1 MAYQQR
7 EGSPLFLPVGYE
19 PVPPASAQMVDY
31 GAGRR
36 YSQPY
41 NQSRQTYYNRVHP
54 DASGSF
60 KSTRINTK
68 TLVNRP
74 IKDVVRILARAA
86 ASMSDAIDLYTQYI
100 AAIPKMR
107 WHTESTADERR
118 LEDFEHRITIGSGSL
133 QSLVNQFV
141 FGMLAEGAFCGE
153 VTGNRVEG
161 IFQINPVSPL
171 ELTFT
176 QEDDPKRG
184 IVDIIGQGV
193 GENHV
198 TLQDPRRPNPYFIY
212 DPIQKNTTEP
222 WGAIPFLPGI
232 AAEIM
237 ASELMTKT
245 DQWIDGQIMPK
256 GFFSFD
262 LSSLNQLGISPDQIV
277 KWVKE
282 SVDALQTNLSEA
294 DPTQAVISRIPTLW
308 TLVGQLGKS
317 NLDGLELLDNI
328 VSRNLVRAYKV
339 PSFLYDVGSGSNLNS
354 TRERS
359 EMLLWLRRIRNYQMK
374 INEGF
379 TQWGNIE
386 LELQGSRNKC
396 EFALDDTDLEGERL
410 VAEKEQLQ
418 ATANKTQAEADKVD
432 IEAGIISREEARML
446 RIQNNERYAELPAQA
461 PEMPEM
467 PEPTPEPEPE
477 LEPESE

>member
-7 EGSPLFLPVGYE
+7 EGSPLFLPVGYKPE
-19 PVPPASAQMVDY
+19 SPSENVVDF
-31 GAGRR
+31 GEGRR

-54 DASGSF
+54 DASGTF
-60 KSTRINTK
+60 RTTRINTK

-74 IKDVVRILARAA
+74 IKDVVRILARSA

-100 AAIPKMR
+100 AAIPQMR

-118 LEDFEHRITIGSGSL
+118 LEDLEYRITVGSGSL
-133 QSLVNQFV
+133 QSLLNQFV

-153 VTGNRVEG
+153 VTGNRVDG
-161 IFQINPVSPL
+161 IIQVNPVSPL

-176 QEDDPKRG
+176 QEEDATRG
-184 IVDIIGQGV
+184 LIDIIGQGV

-198 TLQDPRRPNPYFIY
+198 VLQDPRRPNPYFIY

-262 LSSLNQLGISPDQIV
+262 LSSMNNLGISPDQIV
-277 KWVKE
+277 KWVTE
-282 SVDALQTNLSEA
+282 SVDALQTNLSIA
-294 DPTQAVISRIPTLW
+294 DPTQAVISRLPTLW
-308 TLVGQLGKS
+308 TLVGQLGKT
-317 NLDGLELLDNI
+317 NLDGLELLDRI
-328 VSRNLVRAYKV
+328 ISRNLVRAYKV
-339 PSFLYDVGSGSNLNS
+339 PSFLYDVGTGNNLGS

-386 LELQGSRNKC
+386 LELRGSRNKC
-396 EFALDDTDLEGERL
+396 RFRLDDTDLEGERL

-446 RIQNNERYAELPAQA
+446 RIANNERYAELPEQA

-467 PEPTPEPEPE
+467 PEMSEPEPDE
-477 LEPESE
+477 E

>member
-1 MAYQQR
+1 MAYEQR
-7 EGSPLFLPVGYE
+7 EGSPIFLPVGYE
-19 PVPPASAQMVDY
+19 PPPPSETVLDY
-31 GAGRR
+31 GEGRR

-60 KSTRINTK
+60 KTTRINTK
-68 TLVNRP
+68 TLVHRP
-74 IKDVVRILARAA
+74 IKDVVRILARSA

-107 WHTESTADERR
+107 WQTESTADERR
-118 LEDFEHRITIGSGSL
+118 LEAFEERITIGSGSL
-133 QSLVNQFV
+133 QSLINQFV

-161 IFQINPVSPL
+161 IFQVNPVSPL

-176 QEDDPKRG
+176 QEADSKRG
-184 IVDIIGQGV
+184 MVDIIGQGV
-193 GENHV
+193 GENAV
-198 TLQDPRRPNPYFIY
+198 VLQDPRRPNPYFIY

-262 LSSLNQLGISPDQIV
+262 LSQLASLGISSDQIV
-277 KWVKE
+277 KWVRE
-282 SVDALQTNLSEA
+282 SVDALQTNLSIA
-294 DPTQAVISRIPTLW
+294 DPTQAVISRLPTLW
-308 TLVGQLGKS
+308 TLVGQLGKT
-317 NLDGLELLDNI
+317 NLDGLELLDRI
-328 VSRNLVRAYKV
+328 ISRNLVRAYKV
-339 PSFLYDVGSGSNLNS
+339 PSFLYDVGTGSNLGS

-374 INEGF
+374 VNEGF

-386 LELQGSRNKC
+386 LKLQGSRNKC
-396 EFALDDTDLEGERL
+396 AFMLDDTDLEGERL

-432 IEAGIISREEARML
+432 IEAGIISREEARLL
-446 RIQNNERYAELPAQA
+446 RIQNNERYAELPEQA

-467 PEPTPEPEPE
+467 PESEPEAPEAPEPEE
-477 LEPESE
+477 

>member
-7 EGSPLFLPVGYE
+7 EGSPLFLPVGFE
-19 PVPPASAQMVDY
+19 SSQSTEVTVDY
-31 GAGRR
+31 GEGRR
-36 YSQPY
+36 YSHPF
-41 NQSRQTYYNRVHP
+41 NQSKQTYYKRVHP
-54 DASGSF
+54 DASGSLRT
-60 KSTRINTK
+60 TRINTK
-68 TLVNRP
+68 ALTNLP
-74 IKDVVRILARAA
+74 IKDVVRILARSA

-107 WHTESTADERR
+107 WHTETTADERR
-118 LEDFEHRITIGSGSL
+118 LQDFERRITIGSGSL
-133 QSLVNQFV
+133 QSIVNQFV
-141 FGMLAEGAFCGE
+141 FAMLVEGAFCGE
-153 VTGNRVEG
+153 VTGNYVEG
-161 IFQINPVSPL
+161 IFQVNPVSPL

-184 IVDIIGQGV
+184 IVDIIGQGR

-198 TLQDPRRPNPYFIY
+198 VLQDPRKPNPYFIY

-245 DQWIDGQIMPK
+245 EQWIDGQIMPK

-262 LSSLNQLGISPDQIV
+262 LSSMNNLGISPDQIV

-282 SVDALQTNLSEA
+282 SVDALEKNLSIA
-294 DPTQAVISRIPTLW
+294 DPTQAVISRLPTLW
-308 TLVGQLGKS
+308 TLVGQLGKT
-317 NLDGLELLDNI
+317 NLDGLEMLDTI
-328 VSRNLVRAYKV
+328 ISRNLVRAYKV

-386 LELQGSRNKC
+386 LMLQGSRNKC
-396 EFALDDTDLEGERL
+396 QFMLDDTDLEGERL
-410 VAEKEQLQ
+410 VAEKEQLE
-418 ATANKTQAEADKVD
+418 ATANKTQAEADQVD
-432 IEAGIISREEARML
+432 IESGIISREEARLL
-446 RIQNNERYAELPAQA
+446 RIQNNERYSELPEQA
-461 PEMPEM
+461 PEMPEPM
-467 PEPTPEPEPE
+467 PEADDSDPEPEPE
-477 LEPESE
+477 E